1 MTQEYPM
8 TRSHSRS
15 HSDSFTLSGL
25 VGSTVKS
32 ILVTAGVAAVA
43 NIGRKM
49 IVQAPTAM
57 SEDWFEGL
65 AKEHQATLDVI
76 DQMLQ
81 TSADHSQKRAML
93 LMNLKHMLAKH
104 AMQEE
109 HVIYPMLRREE
120 DTETVDSLN
129 SEHGEVKALLYELG
143 EMDKS
148 APAFTETL
156 EELREALEEH
166 MREEE
171 EVLFPAL
178 RKRLS
183 DEENRKMSRSMNLA
197 GFALA

>member
-1 MTQEYPM
+1 M

-15 HSDSFTLSGL
+15 RSDSSSVSGL
-25 VGSTVKS
+25 VGSAVKS

-81 TSADHSQKRAML
+81 TSADHPQKRAML
-93 LMNLKHMLAKH
+93 LMNLKHMLTKH

-120 DTETVDSLN
+120 DPETVDSLN

-156 EELREALEEH
+156 EELRQALEEH

-183 DEENRKMSRSMNLA
+183 DEDNRKMSRSMNLA

>member
-1 MTQEYPM
+1 MTQEHPM

-81 TSADHSQKRAML
+81 TSADHPQKRAML

>member
-81 TSADHSQKRAML
+81 TSADHPQKRAML
-93 LMNLKHMLAKH
+93 LMNLNHMLTKH

>member
-81 TSADHSQKRAML
+81 TSADHPQKRAML